1 MGNCLPRYRSRLP
14 IYDDGR
20 CAICLESHVIK
31 SKPECG
37 HVFCFQCL
45 VKWCRVKLE
54 CPTCKQPFTEFHNQ
68 AIGSPENGKFD
79 QKYRPGPPAAPSASN
94 RRTTRSEVP
103 TIGRTVVPTVT
114 TAVRTA
120 PTVPTAVPTVSTR
133 RTVRFQNNGVTFTVT
148 AENFIEV
155 LINENLVVNNVA
167 QAQARYNLLG
177 IIIAEVERVRAGES
191 RPYFTSD
198 NVRLLPKLFTCR
210 QKYRMMLRI

>member
-103 TIGRTVVPTVT
+103 TIGRTVVPTV
-114 TAVRTA
+114 
-120 PTVPTAVPTVSTR
+120 PTAVPTVSTR
-133 RTVRFQNNGVTFTVT
+133 RTVRFQIDGETFTVD

-155 LINENLVVNNVA
+155 LINENLVVNNVVEA
-167 QAQARYNLLG
+167 QALYDLLG

-198 NVRLLPKLFTCR
+198 NVQFLPAMYRCR
-210 QKYRMMLRI
+210 QRYRMMLRFN

>member
-1 MGNCLPRYRSRLP
+1 M
-14 IYDDGR
+14 
-20 CAICLESHVIK
+20 
-31 SKPECG
+31 
-37 HVFCFQCL
+37 
-45 VKWCRVKLE
+45 E

-120 PTVPTAVPTVSTR
+120 PTVVPTVSTI
-133 RTVRFQNNGVTFTVT
+133 RTVRFQNNGVTITVT

-155 LINENLVVNNVA
+155 LIDENLVVNNVA

-191 RPYFTSD
+191 RPHFTPD
-198 NVRLLPKLFTCR
+198 NVRLLPKLFSCR
-210 QKYRMMLRI
+210 QKYRMMLRMN